1 MKKIIQP
8 FNLLTG
14 IASIVACALSSC
26 SFIPFSLVYQKNPIA
41 IVLLKD
47 TSASGQNNEK
57 FQTTTRKTCNV
68 IIKAISRGDE
78 LKVIQVNGEPDFYEN
93 LTPSNPNQARK
104 QCESVSTTEK
114 EGTLTCPAV
123 RTANKVFQSSKK
135 PGVLLVL
142 VETNEGESPCPQ
154 DWRDTVQKVI
164 EKGGSV
170 VILNATNNGGE
181 SFRLELEAALEG
193 LPVQYA
199 HSNIEIAIQTAIEE
213 TRKKV
218 RAEAKL

>member
-1 MKKIIQP
+1 
-8 FNLLTG
+8 
-14 IASIVACALSSC
+14 
-26 SFIPFSLVYQKNPIA
+26 LVYQKNPIA

-47 TSASGQNNEK
+47 TSASAQNNK
-57 FQTTTRKTCNV
+57 QFQTTTKKTCKV
-68 IIKAISRGDE
+68 ITKAISRGDE